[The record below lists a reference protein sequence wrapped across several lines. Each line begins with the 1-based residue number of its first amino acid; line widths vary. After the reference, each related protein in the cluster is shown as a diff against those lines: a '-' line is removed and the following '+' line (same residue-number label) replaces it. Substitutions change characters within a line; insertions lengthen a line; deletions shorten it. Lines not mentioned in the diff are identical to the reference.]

1 MRQRTG
7 PNCTYG
13 SVAYDSK
20 VAASFDMSSNRTA
33 GTKRARGA
41 PLANSAPIA
50 ACALST
56 AFHFTSMLAAVSTK
70 PSINRAFARASFAA
84 TVAATSPP
92 ERLSAQH
99 QRFASRSPRPRHLT
113 KPARVLHDVLEL
125 FEVSGQTLGRAVS
138 DAIVRHDAQTGA
150 RESFKQVRVARGVFA
165 DAVQKHDDGARFAL
179 GRVLVRA

>member
-1 MRQRTG
+1 MWEDAGAAGGTGAGGAGRTG
-7 PNCTYG
+7 G
-13 SVAYDSK
+13 
-20 VAASFDMSSNRTA
+20 
-33 GTKRARGA
+33 RG
-41 PLANSAPIA
+41 PRGGGGRGES
-50 ACALST
+50 
-56 AFHFTSMLAAVSTK
+56 
-70 PSINRAFARASFAA
+70 
-84 TVAATSPP
+84 P

-125 FEVSGQTLGRAVS
+125 FEVSGQALGRAVS